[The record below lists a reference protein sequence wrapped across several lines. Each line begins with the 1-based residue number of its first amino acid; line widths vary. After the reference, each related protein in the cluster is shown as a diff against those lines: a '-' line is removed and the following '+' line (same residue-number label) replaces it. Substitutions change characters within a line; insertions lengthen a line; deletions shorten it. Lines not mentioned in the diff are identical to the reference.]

1 MKRNLKSLLA
11 CLLAFVMLAT
21 AAVPAFAADT
31 LPKGA
36 VLLTESDTIKEKE
49 FTIIAHRGLS
59 ACAPENT
66 LAAFKLAGRSGCDGC
81 EIDVQ
86 PTLDQRWVCF
96 SDLNLSASTNGVGLV
111 SAMTYD
117 QISEYKITRGGNVDQ
132 YPDEKVPTLEEAV
145 AVCQLYGMKVV
156 LTVRNGVAD
165 QIDSLIAT
173 MKVLGVMKTATVIS
187 ANHEILQ
194 KIQQNGGRAV
204 YNASP
209 AITSSSINTAKTNGY
224 TGLSTSTVIPGVL
237 LISDRVFSNGLE
249 LYPFDVDSLLKAEHM
264 YNGGI
269 KTVISTCLVKHAP
282 TPEKVSAN
290 ILTGF
295 TRIFNAILNFF
306 SKIFRKLSME
316 MLLNGLKSSLGA

>member
-1 MKRNLKSLLA
+1 MKLKPILALLLA
-11 CLLAFVMLAT
+11 AVLLLT

-31 LPKGA
+31 LPNGA
-36 VLLTESDTIKEKE
+36 ILVTDSDTIKADD

-59 ACAPENT
+59 ACAPEHT

-117 QISEYKITRGGNVDQ
+117 QISEYTITRGGNIQ
-132 YPDEKVPTLEEAV
+132 SYPNEKVPTLEEAV

-165 QIDSLIAT
+165 QIDSLITT

-187 ANHEILQ
+187 ANHDILK

-204 YNASP
+204 YNATP
-209 AITSSSINTAKTNGY
+209 LITIGAINTAQENGY
-224 TGLSTSTVIPGVL
+224 VGLYTSTVLPGATL
-237 LISDRVFSNGLE
+237 MNRVMDSKLE

-264 YNGGI
+264 YNAGI
-269 KTVISTCLVKHAP
+269 KTVVSDCLVKHAP

-295 TRIFNAILNFF
+295 TRIFNEIINFF
-306 SKIFRKLSME
+306 AKIFRKLSLE
-316 MLLNGLKSSLGA
+316 MLLNGLKSSVGV

>member
-1 MKRNLKSLLA
+1 MKLKLKSTLALLLA
-11 CLLAFVMLAT
+11 LVLLLT
-21 AAVPAFAADT
+21 AAVPAVAADD
-31 LPKGA
+31 LPSGA
-36 VLLTESDTIKEKE
+36 VLVTKSDTIKADD

-117 QISEYKITRGGNVDQ
+117 QISEYTITRGGNIQ
-132 YPDEKVPTLEEAV
+132 SYPNEKVPTLEEAV

-187 ANHEILQ
+187 ANHDILK

-204 YNASP
+204 YNATP
-209 AITSSSINTAKTNGY
+209 LITLGAINNAKENGY
-224 TGLSTSTVIPGVL
+224 VGLSTSTVLPGATL
-237 LISDRVFSNGLE
+237 MNRVMDSKLE

-264 YNGGI
+264 YNAGI
-269 KTVISTCLVKHAP
+269 KTVVSDCLVKHAP

-290 ILTGF
+290 ILTTF
-295 TRIFNAILNFF
+295 TRIFNEIFNFF
-306 SKIFRKLSME
+306 AKIFRKLS
-316 MLLNGLKSSLGA
+316 LDFLKSGLKSSLGV

>member
-1 MKRNLKSLLA
+1 MKLKLKSTLALLLA
-11 CLLAFVMLAT
+11 LVLLLT
-21 AAVPAFAADT
+21 AAVPAVAADD
-31 LPKGA
+31 LPSGA
-36 VLLTESDTIKEKE
+36 VLVTKSDTIKADD

-117 QISEYKITRGGNVDQ
+117 QISEYTITRGGNIQ
-132 YPDEKVPTLEEAV
+132 SYPNEKVPTLEEAV

-156 LTVRNGVAD
+156 LTVRNGVVD

-187 ANHEILQ
+187 ANHDILK

-204 YNASP
+204 YNATP
-209 AITSSSINTAKTNGY
+209 LITLGAINNAKENGY
-224 TGLSTSTVIPGVL
+224 VGLSTSTVLPGATL
-237 LISDRVFSNGLE
+237 MNRVMDSKLE

-264 YNGGI
+264 YNAGI
-269 KTVISTCLVKHAP
+269 KTVVSDCLVKHAP

-290 ILTGF
+290 ILTTF
-295 TRIFNAILNFF
+295 TRIFNEIFNFF
-306 SKIFRKLSME
+306 AKILRKLS
-316 MLLNGLKSSLGA
+316 LDFLKSGLKSSLGV